1 MKVELEKSF
10 VINAAVADCWQLLS
24 DIPRVA
30 TCMPGASI
38 TRVIDA
44 SHFVGLVMV
53 SIGPMRL
60 QFAGEL
66 ELVMIDASARKLV
79 LMATGTDKS
88 GSSATMK
95 LITVLVAKE
104 NHETLLNGHA
114 EVTVNGQLAQFGSR
128 MISPVSDVILSQFA
142 DHFRQKL
149 LQPSTAAEVS
159 EALEESE
166 ASEASEKP
174 VLNASSLLWAT
185 AKKLLSS
192 LWGKSDSPSSDGR
205 HRKSS
210 IWSWLYRK

>member
-10 VINAAVADCWQLLS
+10 VIEAAVADCWQLLS

-38 TRVIDA
+38 TQVIDA

-60 QFAGEL
+60 QFAGDL
-66 ELVMIDASARKLV
+66 ELDMIDVSAYKLV
-79 LMATGTDKS
+79 LIATGTDKS

-95 LITVLVAKE
+95 LTATLVEKE
-104 NHETLLNGHA
+104 NHQTLLHGQA

-128 MISPVSDVILSQFA
+128 MIAPVSDVILSQFA

-149 LQPSTAAEVS
+149 LQPLTAA
-159 EALEESE
+159 E
-166 ASEASEKP
+166 ASEASETPKKPEKP
-174 VLNASSLLWAT
+174 VLNASSLLWAS

-192 LWGKSDSPSSDGR
+192 LWGKSDSLSTDDN

-210 IWSWLYRK
+210 IWRWLYRK

>member
-10 VINAAVADCWQLLS
+10 VINAAVADCWRLLS

-38 TRVIDA
+38 TQVIDA

-60 QFAGEL
+60 QFTGEL
-66 ELVMIDASARKLV
+66 ERVMIDASARKLI

-95 LITVLVAKE
+95 LTATLLAKE
-104 NHETLLNGHA
+104 NHETLLHGQA

-128 MISPVSDVILSQFA
+128 MIGPVSDVILSQFA
-142 DHFRQKL
+142 DRFRQKL
-149 LQPSTAAEVS
+149 LQPSTAAEAS
-159 EALEESE
+159 EAL
-166 ASEASEKP
+166 EASEKP
-174 VLNASSLLWAT
+174 EKLVLNASSLLWAS

-192 LWGKSDSPSSDGR
+192 LWGKSESPSSDDS

>member
-10 VINAAVADCWQLLS
+10 VIEAAVADCWQLLS

-38 TRVIDA
+38 TQVIDA

-60 QFAGEL
+60 QFAGDL
-66 ELVMIDASARKLV
+66 ELDMIDVSAYKLV
-79 LMATGTDKS
+79 LIATGTDKS

-95 LITVLVAKE
+95 LTATLVEKE
-104 NHETLLNGHA
+104 NHQTLLHGHA

-128 MISPVSDVILSQFA
+128 MIAPVSDVILSQFA

-149 LQPSTAAEVS
+149 LQPSTVA
-159 EALEESE
+159 E
-166 ASEASEKP
+166 ASEASKKPEKP
-174 VLNASSLLWAT
+174 VLNASILLWAS

-192 LWGKSDSPSSDGR
+192 LWGKSDSLSTDDN

>member
-10 VINAAVADCWQLLS
+10 VIEAAVADCWQLLS

-38 TRVIDA
+38 TQVIDA

-60 QFAGEL
+60 QFAGDL
-66 ELVMIDASARKLV
+66 ELDMIDVSAYKLV
-79 LMATGTDKS
+79 LIATGTDKS

-95 LITVLVAKE
+95 LTATLVEKE
-104 NHETLLNGHA
+104 NHQTLLHGQA

-128 MISPVSDVILSQFA
+128 MIAPVSDVILSQFA
-142 DHFRQKL
+142 DQFRQKL
-149 LQPSTAAEVS
+149 LQPLTAA
-159 EALEESE
+159 E
-166 ASEASEKP
+166 ASEASKKPEKP
-174 VLNASSLLWAT
+174 VLNASILLWAS

-192 LWGKSDSPSSDGR
+192 LWGKSDSLSTDDN

>member
-10 VINAAVADCWQLLS
+10 VINAAVADCWRLLS

-166 ASEASEKP
+166 PSEASEKP

-192 LWGKSDSPSSDGR
+192 LWGKSDSPSSDGS

>member
-10 VINAAVADCWQLLS
+10 VIEAAVADCWQLLS

-38 TRVIDA
+38 TQMIDA

-66 ELVMIDASARKLV
+66 ERMMIDVSERKLV

-95 LITVLVAKE
+95 LTARLVEKE
-104 NHETLLNGHA
+104 NHETLLHGHA
-114 EVTVNGQLAQFGSR
+114 EITVNGQLAQFGSR
-128 MISPVSDVILSQFA
+128 MIVPVSDVILSQFA
-142 DHFRQKL
+142 DRFRQKL
-149 LQPSTAAEVS
+149 LQPSTAAEAYV
-159 EALEESE
+159 EP
-166 ASEASEKP
+166 EKP
-174 VLNASSLLWAT
+174 TLNASILLWAS

-192 LWGKSDSPSSDGR
+192 LWGKPDSSSTDDN

>member
-10 VINAAVADCWQLLS
+10 IINAAVADCWQLLS

-38 TRVIDA
+38 TQVIDP

-66 ELVMIDASARKLV
+66 ELVMIDASAYKLV

-95 LITVLVAKE
+95 LTTTLVDKK
-104 NHETLLNGHA
+104 NHETLLYGQA
-114 EVTVNGQLAQFGSR
+114 EITVNGQLAQFGSR
-128 MISPVSDVILSQFA
+128 MIAPVSDVILSQFA
-142 DHFRQKL
+142 DQFRQKL
-149 LQPSTAAEVS
+149 MQPSAHP
-159 EALEESE
+159 EAFVQTK
-166 ASEASEKP
+166 KP
-174 VLNASSLLWAT
+174 VLNVSILLWT
-185 AKKLLSS
+185 SAKKLLSS
-192 LWGKSDSPSSDGR
+192 LWGKSDSPSAEHNNR
-205 HRKSS
+205 RSS

>member
-10 VINAAVADCWQLLS
+10 VINAAVADCWRLLS

-60 QFAGEL
+60 KFAGDL
-66 ELVMIDASARKLV
+66 ELDMIDVSAYKLV
-79 LMATGTDKS
+79 LIATGTDKS

-95 LITVLVAKE
+95 LTATLVEKE
-104 NHETLLNGHA
+104 NHQTLLHGQA

-128 MISPVSDVILSQFA
+128 MIAPVSDVILSQFA
-142 DHFRQKL
+142 DQFRQKL
-149 LQPSTAAEVS
+149 LQPSTVA
-159 EALEESE
+159 E
-166 ASEASEKP
+166 ASEASKKPEKP
-174 VLNASSLLWAT
+174 VLNASIFLWAS

-192 LWGKSDSPSSDGR
+192 LWGKSDSPSTDDN

>member
-10 VINAAVADCWQLLS
+10 VIEAAVADCWQLLS

-38 TRVIDA
+38 TQVIDA

-60 QFAGEL
+60 QFAGDL
-66 ELVMIDASARKLV
+66 ELDMIDVSAYKLV
-79 LMATGTDKS
+79 LIATGTDKS

-95 LITVLVAKE
+95 LTATLVENE
-104 NHETLLNGHA
+104 NHQTLLHGQA

-128 MISPVSDVILSQFA
+128 MIAPVSDVILSQFA

-149 LQPSTAAEVS
+149 LQPSTVA
-159 EALEESE
+159 E
-166 ASEASEKP
+166 ASEASKKPEKP
-174 VLNASSLLWAT
+174 VLNASIFLWAS

-192 LWGKSDSPSSDGR
+192 LWCKSDSLSTDDN

>member
-10 VINAAVADCWQLLS
+10 VIEAAVADCWRLLS

-38 TRVIDA
+38 TQVIDA
-44 SHFVGLVMV
+44 SHFAGRVMV

-95 LITVLVAKE
+95 LTTILVDKK
-104 NHETLLNGHA
+104 NQGTFLHGLA
-114 EVTVNGQLAQFGSR
+114 EITVNGQLAQFGSR
-128 MISPVSDVILSQFA
+128 MIAPVSDVILSQFA
-142 DHFRQKL
+142 EQFRGKVMR
-149 LQPSTAAEVS
+149 SS
-159 EALEESE
+159 EDFDLSIEQ
-166 ASEASEKP
+166 EKP
-174 VLNASSLLWAT
+174 ALNTFILLWGS
-185 AKKLLSS
+185 AKKVLSS
-192 LWGKSDSPSSDGR
+192 LWGKSASPSTDDNNR
-205 HRKSS
+205 RSS

>member
-10 VINAAVADCWQLLS
+10 VIKAAVADCWQLLS

-38 TRVIDA
+38 TQVIDA

-60 QFAGEL
+60 QFAGDL
-66 ELVMIDASARKLV
+66 ELDMIDVSAYKLV
-79 LMATGTDKS
+79 LIATGTDKS

-95 LITVLVAKE
+95 LTATLVEKE
-104 NHETLLNGHA
+104 NHQTLLHGQA

-128 MISPVSDVILSQFA
+128 MIAPVSDVILSQFA
-142 DHFRQKL
+142 DQFRQKL
-149 LQPSTAAEVS
+149 LQPSTVA
-159 EALEESE
+159 E
-166 ASEASEKP
+166 ASEASKKPEKP
-174 VLNASSLLWAT
+174 VLNASILLWAS

-192 LWGKSDSPSSDGR
+192 LWGKSDSLSTDDN

>member
-10 VINAAVADCWQLLS
+10 VIKAAVAECWRLLS

-38 TRVIDA
+38 TQVIDA

-60 QFAGEL
+60 QFAGHL
-66 ELVMIDASARKLV
+66 ELVMIDTSAHKLI

-95 LITVLVAKE
+95 LTANLVDKK
-104 NHETLLNGHA
+104 NHESLFQGQA

-128 MISPVSDVILSQFA
+128 MIGPVSDVILSQFA
-142 DHFRQKL
+142 DQFRQKL
-149 LQPSTAAEVS
+149 MQPSIDD
-159 EALEESE
+159 EATIE
-166 ASEASEKP
+166 SEKP
-174 VLNASSLLWAT
+174 ALNASILLWVS
-185 AKKLLSS
+185 AKKLWSS
-192 LWGKSDSPSSDGR
+192 LWDKSYSPSPDVNKEKR
-205 HRKSS
+205 MSS
-210 IWSWLYRK
+210 IWRWLYRK

>member
-10 VINAAVADCWQLLS
+10 VIEAAVADCWQLLS

-38 TRVIDA
+38 TQVIDA

-53 SIGPMRL
+53 SIGPIRL
-60 QFAGEL
+60 QFAGDL
-66 ELVMIDASARKLV
+66 ELDMIDVSAYKLV
-79 LMATGTDKS
+79 LIATGTDKS

-95 LITVLVAKE
+95 LTATLVEKE
-104 NHETLLNGHA
+104 NHQTLLHGQA

-128 MISPVSDVILSQFA
+128 MIAPVSDVILSQFA

-149 LQPSTAAEVS
+149 LQPSTVA
-159 EALEESE
+159 E
-166 ASEASEKP
+166 ASEASKKPEKP
-174 VLNASSLLWAT
+174 VLNASILLWAS

-192 LWGKSDSPSSDGR
+192 LCGKSDSLSTDDN

>member
-10 VINAAVADCWQLLS
+10 VIEAAVADCWRLLS

-38 TRVIDA
+38 TQVIDA
-44 SHFVGLVMV
+44 SHFAGRVIL

-66 ELVMIDASARKLV
+66 ELVMIDASARKLE

-95 LITVLVAKE
+95 LTTTLVDKK
-104 NHETLLNGHA
+104 NQGTFLHGLA
-114 EVTVNGQLAQFGSR
+114 EITVNGQLAQFGSR
-128 MISPVSDVILSQFA
+128 MIAPVSDVILSQFA
-142 DHFRQKL
+142 DQFKQKL
-149 LQPSTAAEVS
+149 MQPSAHA
-159 EALEESE
+159 EALVETK
-166 ASEASEKP
+166 KP
-174 VLNASSLLWAT
+174 VLSASSLLWAS
-185 AKKLLSS
+185 AKKLLRN
-192 LWGKSDSPSSDGR
+192 LWGQSDSSSTDDNN
-205 HRKSS
+205 RKSS

>member
-166 ASEASEKP
+166 PSEASEKP

-192 LWGKSDSPSSDGR
+192 LWGKSDSPSSDGS

>member
-10 VINAAVADCWQLLS
+10 VIKAAVAECWRLLS

-38 TRVIDA
+38 TQVIDT

-60 QFAGEL
+60 QFAGHL
-66 ELVMIDASARKLV
+66 ELLMIDTSAHKLI

-95 LITVLVAKE
+95 LTANLVDKK
-104 NHETLLNGHA
+104 NHESLFQGQA

-128 MISPVSDVILSQFA
+128 MIGPVSDVILSQFA
-142 DHFRQKL
+142 DQFRQKL
-149 LQPSTAAEVS
+149 MQPSIDY
-159 EALEESE
+159 EATIE
-166 ASEASEKP
+166 SEKP
-174 VLNASSLLWAT
+174 ALNASILLWVS

-192 LWGKSDSPSSDGR
+192 LWDKSDSPSPDVNKEKR
-205 HRKSS
+205 MSS
-210 IWSWLYRK
+210 IWRWLYRK

>member
-10 VINAAVADCWQLLS
+10 VIKAAVAECWRLLS

-38 TRVIDA
+38 TQVIDA
-44 SHFVGLVMV
+44 SHFVGLVML

-60 QFAGEL
+60 QFAGHL
-66 ELVMIDASARKLV
+66 ELVMIDTSAHKLI

-95 LITVLVAKE
+95 LTANLVDKK
-104 NHETLLNGHA
+104 NHESLFQGQA

-128 MISPVSDVILSQFA
+128 MIGPVSDVILSQFA
-142 DHFRQKL
+142 DQFRQKL
-149 LQPSTAAEVS
+149 MQPSIDY
-159 EALEESE
+159 EATIE
-166 ASEASEKP
+166 SEKP
-174 VLNASSLLWAT
+174 ALNASILLWVS

-192 LWGKSDSPSSDGR
+192 LWDKSDSPSPDVNKEKR
-205 HRKSS
+205 MSS
-210 IWSWLYRK
+210 IWRWLYRK

>member
-192 LWGKSDSPSSDGR
+192 LWGKSDSPSSDGS

>member
-10 VINAAVADCWQLLS
+10 VINAAVADCWRLLS
-24 DIPRVA
+24 DIPSVA

-38 TRVIDA
+38 TQVIDA

-60 QFAGEL
+60 QFTGEL
-66 ELVMIDASARKLV
+66 ERVMIDASARKLI
-79 LMATGTDKS
+79 LMAAGTDKS

-95 LITVLVAKE
+95 LTATLMENE
-104 NHETLLNGHA
+104 NHETLLRGQA
-114 EVTVNGQLAQFGSR
+114 EVTINGQLAQFGSR
-128 MISPVSDVILSQFA
+128 MIGPVSDVILSQFA
-142 DHFRQKL
+142 DRFRQKL
-149 LQPSTAAEVS
+149 LQPSTAAES
-159 EALEESE
+159 SDT
-166 ASEASEKP
+166 SNTPEKP
-174 VLNASSLLWAT
+174 VLNASSLLWVT

-192 LWGKSDSPSSDGR
+192 LWTKSDSPSSDAS

>member
-10 VINAAVADCWQLLS
+10 VINAAVADCWRLLS

-149 LQPSTAAEVS
+149 LQPSTAAEES

-192 LWGKSDSPSSDGR
+192 LWGKSDSPSSDDS

>member
-10 VINAAVADCWQLLS
+10 VIEAAVADCWQLLS

-38 TRVIDA
+38 TQVIDA

-60 QFAGEL
+60 QFAGDL
-66 ELVMIDASARKLV
+66 ELDMIDASAYKLV
-79 LMATGTDKS
+79 LIATGTDKS

-95 LITVLVAKE
+95 LTSTLVEKE
-104 NHETLLNGHA
+104 NHQTLLHGQA

-128 MISPVSDVILSQFA
+128 MIAPVSDVILSQFA

-149 LQPSTAAEVS
+149 LQPSTVA
-159 EALEESE
+159 E
-166 ASEASEKP
+166 ASEASKKPEKP
-174 VLNASSLLWAT
+174 VLNASILLWAS

-192 LWGKSDSPSSDGR
+192 LWGKSDSLSTDDN

>member
-10 VINAAVADCWQLLS
+10 VIEAAVADCWQLLS

-38 TRVIDA
+38 TQVIDA

-60 QFAGEL
+60 QFAGDL
-66 ELVMIDASARKLV
+66 ELDMIDVSAYKLV
-79 LMATGTDKS
+79 LIATGTDKS

-95 LITVLVAKE
+95 LTTTLVDKE
-104 NHETLLNGHA
+104 NHETLLHGHA
-114 EVTVNGQLAQFGSR
+114 EITVNGQLAQFGSR
-128 MISPVSDVILSQFA
+128 MIAPVSDVILSQFA

-149 LQPSTAAEVS
+149 LQPSTVA
-159 EALEESE
+159 E
-166 ASEASEKP
+166 ASEASKKPEKP
-174 VLNASSLLWAT
+174 VLNASILLWAS

-192 LWGKSDSPSSDGR
+192 LWGKSDSLSTDDN

>member
-10 VINAAVADCWQLLS
+10 VIKAAVAECWRLLS

-38 TRVIDA
+38 TQVIDA

-60 QFAGEL
+60 QFAGHL
-66 ELVMIDASARKLV
+66 ELVMIDTSAHKLI

-95 LITVLVAKE
+95 LTANLVDKK
-104 NHETLLNGHA
+104 NHETLLHGQD
-114 EVTVNGQLAQFGSR
+114 EVAVNGQLAQFGSR
-128 MISPVSDVILSQFA
+128 MIGPVSDVILSQFA
-142 DHFRQKL
+142 DQFRQKL
-149 LQPSTAAEVS
+149 MQPSIDD
-159 EALEESE
+159 EATIE
-166 ASEASEKP
+166 SEKP
-174 VLNASSLLWAT
+174 ALNASILLWVS

-192 LWGKSDSPSSDGR
+192 LWDKSDSPSPDVNKEKR
-205 HRKSS
+205 MSS
-210 IWSWLYRK
+210 IWRWLYRK

>member
-10 VINAAVADCWQLLS
+10 VINAAVADCWRLLS

-53 SIGPMRL
+53 NIGPMRL

-95 LITVLVAKE
+95 LTATLVEKE
-104 NHETLLNGHA
+104 NHETQLHGHA

-128 MISPVSDVILSQFA
+128 MIGPVSDVILSQFA
-142 DHFRQKL
+142 DRFRQKL

-166 ASEASEKP
+166 PSEASEKP

-192 LWGKSDSPSSDGR
+192 LWGKSDSPSSDDS

>member
-10 VINAAVADCWQLLS
+10 VIKAAVADCWQLLS

-30 TCMPGASI
+30 SCMPGASI

-60 QFAGEL
+60 QFAGDL
-66 ELVMIDASARKLV
+66 ELDMIDVSAYKLV
-79 LMATGTDKS
+79 LIATGTDKS

-95 LITVLVAKE
+95 LTATLVEKE
-104 NHETLLNGHA
+104 NHQTLLHGQA

-128 MISPVSDVILSQFA
+128 MIAPVSDVILSQFA
-142 DHFRQKL
+142 DQFRQKL
-149 LQPSTAAEVS
+149 LQPSTVA
-159 EALEESE
+159 E
-166 ASEASEKP
+166 ASEASKKPEKP
-174 VLNASSLLWAT
+174 VLNASILLWAS

-192 LWGKSDSPSSDGR
+192 LWGKSDSPSTDDN

>member
-10 VINAAVADCWQLLS
+10 VIKAAIADCWGLLS

-38 TRVIDA
+38 TQVIDA

-60 QFAGEL
+60 QFAGHL
-66 ELVMIDASARKLV
+66 ELVMIDTSAHKLI

-95 LITVLVAKE
+95 LTANLVDKK
-104 NHETLLNGHA
+104 NHEALFQGQA

-128 MISPVSDVILSQFA
+128 MIGPVSDVILSQFA
-142 DHFRQKL
+142 DQFRQKL
-149 LQPSTAAEVS
+149 MQPSTDAEATI
-159 EALEESE
+159 E
-166 ASEASEKP
+166 SEKP
-174 VLNASSLLWAT
+174 ALNASILLWQS

-192 LWGKSDSPSSDGR
+192 LWDKPDSPSPDVNKEKR
-205 HRKSS
+205 MSS
-210 IWSWLYRK
+210 IWRWLYRK

>member
-10 VINAAVADCWQLLS
+10 VIEAAVADCWQLLS

-38 TRVIDA
+38 TQVIDA

-60 QFAGEL
+60 QFAGDL
-66 ELVMIDASARKLV
+66 ELDMIDVSAYKLV
-79 LMATGTDKS
+79 LIATGTDKS

-95 LITVLVAKE
+95 LTATLVEKE
-104 NHETLLNGHA
+104 NHQTLLHGQA

-128 MISPVSDVILSQFA
+128 MIAPVSDVILSQFA

-149 LQPSTAAEVS
+149 LQPSTVA
-159 EALEESE
+159 E
-166 ASEASEKP
+166 ASEASKKPEKP
-174 VLNASSLLWAT
+174 VLNASILLWAS

-192 LWGKSDSPSSDGR
+192 LWGKSDSLSTDDN
-205 HRKSS
+205 HCKSS
-210 IWSWLYRK
+210 IWRWLYRK

>member
-10 VINAAVADCWQLLS
+10 VINAAVADCWRLLS

-149 LQPSTAAEVS
+149 LQPSTAAEES

-192 LWGKSDSPSSDGR
+192 LWGKSDSPSSDGS

>member
-10 VINAAVADCWQLLS
+10 VIKAAVDDCWHLLS

-38 TRVIDA
+38 TQVIDA
-44 SHFVGLVMV
+44 SHFQGLVMV

-60 QFAGEL
+60 QFAGHL
-66 ELVMIDASARKLV
+66 ELVMIDTSARTIV

-88 GSSATMK
+88 GSSASMK
-95 LITVLVAKE
+95 LTSTLVGKQ
-104 NHETLLNGHA
+104 NHEALFHGQA

-128 MISPVSDVILSQFA
+128 MIGPVSDVILSQFA

-149 LQPSTAAEVS
+149 MQPSISFQDTIKP
-159 EALEESE
+159 
-166 ASEASEKP
+166 EKP
-174 VLNASSLLWAT
+174 ALNASIVLWAS

-192 LWGKSDSPSSDGR
+192 LLGKPDLPASDTDKEN
-205 HRKSS
+205 RKSS
-210 IWSWLYRK
+210 IWRWLYRK

>member
-10 VINAAVADCWQLLS
+10 VIKTAVDDCWRLLS

-38 TRVIDA
+38 TQVIDA

-60 QFAGEL
+60 QFAGHL
-66 ELVMIDASARKLV
+66 ELVMIDTSAHKLI

-95 LITVLVAKE
+95 LTANLVDKK
-104 NHETLLNGHA
+104 NHEALFQGQA

-128 MISPVSDVILSQFA
+128 MIGPVSDVILSQFA
-142 DHFRQKL
+142 DQFRQKL
-149 LQPSTAAEVS
+149 MQQSTASADTIEP
-159 EALEESE
+159 
-166 ASEASEKP
+166 EKP
-174 VLNASSLLWAT
+174 VINASILLWQS

-192 LWGKSDSPSSDGR
+192 LWDKPDSPSPDVNKEKR
-205 HRKSS
+205 MSS
-210 IWSWLYRK
+210 IWRWLYRK

>member
-10 VINAAVADCWQLLS
+10 VIKAAVADCWQLLS

-38 TRVIDA
+38 TQVIDA

-60 QFAGEL
+60 QFAGDL
-66 ELVMIDASARKLV
+66 ELDMIDVSAYKLV
-79 LMATGTDKS
+79 LIATGTDKS

-95 LITVLVAKE
+95 LTATLVEKE
-104 NHETLLNGHA
+104 NHQTLLHGQA

-128 MISPVSDVILSQFA
+128 MIAPVSDVILSQFA
-142 DHFRQKL
+142 DQFRQKL
-149 LQPSTAAEVS
+149 LQPSTVA
-159 EALEESE
+159 E
-166 ASEASEKP
+166 ASVASKKPEKP
-174 VLNASSLLWAT
+174 VLNASILLWAS

-192 LWGKSDSPSSDGR
+192 LWGKSDSPSTDDN

>member
-10 VINAAVADCWQLLS
+10 VIEAAVADCWQLLS

-38 TRVIDA
+38 TQVIDA

-60 QFAGEL
+60 QFTGEL
-66 ELVMIDASARKLV
+66 ERVMIDASARKLV

-95 LITVLVAKE
+95 LTATLVEKE
-104 NHETLLNGHA
+104 NHQTLLHGQA

-128 MISPVSDVILSQFA
+128 MIAPVSDVILYQFA
-142 DHFRQKL
+142 DQFRQKL
-149 LQPSTAAEVS
+149 LQPSTAAE
-159 EALEESE
+159 ASE
-166 ASEASEKP
+166 ASEASKKPEKP
-174 VLNASSLLWAT
+174 VLNASSLLWAS

-192 LWGKSDSPSSDGR
+192 LWGKSDSPSTDDN

>member
-10 VINAAVADCWQLLS
+10 VIKAAVADCWQLLS

-38 TRVIDA
+38 TQVIDA

-60 QFAGEL
+60 QFTGEL
-66 ELVMIDASARKLV
+66 ERVMIDASARKLV

-95 LITVLVAKE
+95 LTATLVEKE
-104 NHETLLNGHA
+104 NHQTLLHGQA

-128 MISPVSDVILSQFA
+128 MIAPVSDVILSQFA
-142 DHFRQKL
+142 DQFRQKL
-149 LQPSTAAEVS
+149 LKPSTVA
-159 EALEESE
+159 E
-166 ASEASEKP
+166 ASEASKKPEKP
-174 VLNASSLLWAT
+174 VLNASILLWAS

-192 LWGKSDSPSSDGR
+192 LWGKSDSPSTDDN

>member
-10 VINAAVADCWQLLS
+10 VIEAAVADCWQLLS

-38 TRVIDA
+38 TQVIDA

-60 QFAGEL
+60 QFAGDL
-66 ELVMIDASARKLV
+66 ELDMIDVSAYKLV
-79 LMATGTDKS
+79 LIATGTDKS

-95 LITVLVAKE
+95 LTATLVEKE
-104 NHETLLNGHA
+104 NHQTLLHGQA

-128 MISPVSDVILSQFA
+128 MIAPVSDVILSQFA
-142 DHFRQKL
+142 DQFRQKL
-149 LQPSTAAEVS
+149 LQPSTVA
-159 EALEESE
+159 E
-166 ASEASEKP
+166 ASEASKKPEKP
-174 VLNASSLLWAT
+174 VLNASILLWAS

-192 LWGKSDSPSSDGR
+192 LWGKSDSPSTDDN

>member
-10 VINAAVADCWQLLS
+10 VIKTAVDDCWRLLS

-38 TRVIDA
+38 TQVIDA

-60 QFAGEL
+60 QFAGHL
-66 ELVMIDASARKLV
+66 ELVMIDTSAHKLI

-95 LITVLVAKE
+95 LTANLVDKK
-104 NHETLLNGHA
+104 NHESLFQGQA

-128 MISPVSDVILSQFA
+128 MIGPVSDVILSQFA
-142 DHFRQKL
+142 DQFRQKL
-149 LQPSTAAEVS
+149 MQPSIDD
-159 EALEESE
+159 EATIE
-166 ASEASEKP
+166 SEKP
-174 VLNASSLLWAT
+174 ALNASILLWVS
-185 AKKLLSS
+185 AKKLLSR
-192 LWGKSDSPSSDGR
+192 LWGKSDSPSTDDNNR
-205 HRKSS
+205 RSS